1 MLSRRSQH
9 IVELLGMCAPTG
21 TFPFPFLEAE
31 HFLSAIRI
39 SFSVVEHCSSPQF
52 DRTAAWRS
60 KEHAEFQLVVVCV
73 HVVSGTTRV
82 QPRVRAFGNFWLQ
95 TSRARG
101 VVGGNWTLTNFTTS
115 SKTSPVSVGHLQCS
129 ETSLTP
135 TRGLDF
141 LRWCDHLSLNFEW
154 DAWNQSPEIWFTTH
168 LKKNPSQKVAPPLHS
183 RDLSS
188 EHWSSEGL
196 FWPLSPTH
204 LSGKLRKPFRISLKL
219 LVFFCD

>member
-9 IVELLGMCAPTG
+9 IVELLGMYAPTG

-101 VVGGNWTLTNFTTS
+101 VVIEHWQILQRARKPARFRWDISSVRRPHSLPLEGWIFWGGVTISHSISSGMRETNPPKYGSPHTSKKIPAKKSTPSFTPEISVQNTDLRKDFVDLSRQPTS
-115 SKTSPVSVGHLQCS
+115 Q
-129 ETSLTP
+129 E
-135 TRGLDF
+135 
-141 LRWCDHLSLNFEW
+141 
-154 DAWNQSPEIWFTTH
+154 SPENRFE
-168 LKKNPSQKVAPPLHS
+168 SA
-183 RDLSS
+183 
-188 EHWSSEGL
+188 
-196 FWPLSPTH
+196 
-204 LSGKLRKPFRISLKL
+204 
-219 LVFFCD
+219 